1 MKVLTRLAL
10 LALPAACLVAVA
22 LSAASA
28 ADDFYK
34 DKKVR
39 IIVSSTPGGGND
51 TYTRLIAR
59 HIGKYIPGNPSMIVQ
74 NMPGGGGLRA
84 ADYLYR
90 KAPRDGTVMEQINWG
105 VWNYQ
110 AVGDPRAKFDFNEM
124 IAIGA
129 AIIETSVVYCRKDR
143 YASFDELLE
152 KTKPGKLATVGVS
165 GRQSN
170 GFVVGKIIEQVLD
183 QKVYDMVMGYPGA
196 RQYSLAIRQG
206 EVDCSGNTW
215 GSFLDQLGDMWK
227 DGDLVVMVQSGT
239 ARGKRHP
246 DIPEVPMITEI
257 AKTEEGKAIA
267 KAAFSLGHYGRPYAF
282 PPEVPADRVELMRA
296 AFMKTMQDPK
306 FLEEAKRIQR
316 PVDPING
323 EELQELWK
331 DAVEPDP
338 AKLEILNVMFGRQQ

>member
-1 MKVLTRLAL
+1 MKVLMRLAL
-10 LALPAACLVAVA
+10 PGFLVVAMA
-22 LSAASA
+22 LSTYA
-28 ADDFYK
+28 ADNFY
-34 DKKVR
+34 DGKKVR
-39 IIVSSTPGGGND
+39 VIVSSTPGGGND

-59 HIGKYIPGNPSMIVQ
+59 HIEKFIPGNPSMIVQ

-110 AVGDPRAKFDFNEM
+110 AVGDPRAKFDFEKM

-143 YASFDELLE
+143 YSSFDELLE
-152 KTKPGKLATVGVS
+152 KTKSGKLATVGVS

-170 GFVVGKIIEQVLD
+170 GFTMGKIIEQVLD
-183 QKVYDMVMGYPGA
+183 RRIYDMVMGYPGA

-215 GSFLDQLGDMWK
+215 GSFLDQLGDMYK
-227 DGDLVVMVQSGT
+227 AGDLVVMVQSGT
-239 ARGKRHP
+239 AKGKRNPAIP
-246 DIPEVPMITEI
+246 DVPMVSEI
-257 AKTEEGKAIA
+257 AKTEEGKTIA
-267 KAAFSLGHYGRPYAF
+267 KAAFSLEHYGRPYAF
-282 PPEVPADRVELMRA
+282 PPDVPEEQVKIMRE

-306 FLEEAKRIQR
+306 FLEEAERIKR
-316 PVDPING
+316 PVDPVSG

-331 DAVEPDP
+331 DAVAPSP
-338 AKLEILNVMFGRQQ
+338 AKLEILKIMFGLKS

>member
-1 MKVLTRLAL
+1 MKVRMK
-10 LALPAACLVAVA
+10 LALPVAFVAVMA
-22 LSAASA
+22 LSTYA
-28 ADDFYK
+28 ADNFYEG
-34 DKKVR
+34 KKVR

-59 HIGKYIPGNPSMIVQ
+59 HINNYIPGNPSMIVQ

-110 AVGDPRAKFDFNEM
+110 AVGDPRAKFDFDKMN
-124 IAIGA
+124 AVGA

-152 KTKPGKLATVGVS
+152 KAKSGKLATVGVS

-170 GFVVGKIIEQVLD
+170 GFVVGKIIEQVLG
-183 QKVYDMVMGYPGA
+183 QNIYEMVMGYPGA

-227 DGDLVVMVQSGT
+227 AGDLVVMVQSGT

-246 DIPEVPMITEI
+246 DIPDVPMVTEI

-267 KAAFSLGHYGRPYAF
+267 KAAFTLGHYGRPYAL
-282 PPEVPADRVELMRA
+282 PPGVPEERVKIMRE

-316 PVDPING
+316 PIDPISG

-331 DAVEPDP
+331 EAVAPSP
-338 AKLEILNVMFGRQQ
+338 AKLEILNVMFGQSR